1 MKKVEKIEG
10 GFMKIFKLKRKTK
23 ILLLSVSLLFKL
35 VSPFI
40 TVLSVNAESMP
51 NIATNSETIVW
62 QGTWGTAPVSI
73 DNNGVLSVGAGN
85 VSGRLSDLVDANI
98 RNSVKQISFTAPVV
112 FPNDSSYLF
121 SSLYGMYNPWIS
133 LQTITGLAYA
143 NTSNVTTMEGMFMFL
158 NTVKTLDVSSFDTS
172 NVKNMYYM
180 FGNMTSLESIDI
192 SNFNTSNVNNMF
204 CMFAQDSSLKSLD
217 LSSFD
222 TRNVS
227 DMRGMLGTIKG
238 VGGLQKITL
247 GSNFSFSQIGDWDAS
262 IREIKEM
269 QGYDSSKY
277 TGYWQNIG
285 TGTAEHPNGLHIL
298 NSDELMKSYNGNTM
312 ADTYVWQPKSSEA
325 APVTVKYVDEQGNSI
340 SDNVVLTGNVGDN
353 YTTEQKE
360 ITGYTFKEVQGNP
373 TG

>member
-1 MKKVEKIEG
+1 
-10 GFMKIFKLKRKTK
+10 MKIFKLKRKTK

-373 TG
+373 TGTFTD